1 MAYINGE
8 KHFGQYT
15 YEHWFDHEYR
25 NKNDIIIEEL
35 AIDEI
40 NYVSNMIDIVFDEFV
55 GKDYS
60 VEGNN
65 TFKDYIRPQNILCRL
80 TDKISKFFAVKIEN
94 VIIGLMEIKNK
105 DHISLF
111 FVKKE
116 FHGQGI
122 GKHLFW
128 HYLSIIIKENAGIK
142 MLTVNSSI
150 YAEKIYSKLGFIKTN
165 EMQEKD
171 GIKYI
176 PMEYKI

>member
-15 YEHWFDHEYR
+15 YEHWFDHEYMY
-25 NKNDIIIEEL
+25 KNDIIIDEL
-35 AIDEI
+35 TIDEI
-40 NYVSNMIDIVFDEFV
+40 NYVSNMIDKIFVEFV

-65 TFKDYIRPQNILCRL
+65 TFKDNIRPRKIFNRL
-80 TDKISKFFAVKIEN
+80 TEEKRKIFTAKLKNEIVGI
-94 VIIGLMEIKNK
+94 MEIKNEN
-105 DHISLF
+105 HISLF

-128 HYLSIIIKENAGIK
+128 HYLKMIMNGNTGIK
-142 MLTVNSSI
+142 RITVNSSF